1 MNVDYIPT
9 NKVLNTEKSESND
22 SLMNSLKESGKYT
35 CYNRDMEIISNYIK
49 KYYKKLHIKT
59 KNLTNRVIANVNPL
73 VPTNQLV
80 RTDFEVGT
88 YQSANRYVPI

>member
-49 KYYKKLHIKT
+49 
-59 KNLTNRVIANVNPL
+59 VI
-73 VPTNQLV
+73 
-80 RTDFEVGT
+80 
-88 YQSANRYVPI
+88 

>member
-49 KYYKKLHIKT
+49 KYYKKNKKYPNT
-59 KNLTNRVIANVNPL
+59 KMK
-73 VPTNQLV
+73 
-80 RTDFEVGT
+80 
-88 YQSANRYVPI
+88 